1 MYWCASSRNRIIIIS
16 DLSSRL
22 QGYMLY
28 CARRQFLLFLLSIE
42 IEIGML
48 IPLLCSI
55 NIFSI
60 DKAICLISFSFWS
73 WSRSILNFL
82 FFQSIPNILRILVF
96 QSSFP
101 LVSFW
106 NSKNWIGYLIC
117 IAECLIR
124 SPIISNL
131 ILFPQFAFGWS
142 FVNWRFRVLKVY
154 PILL

>member
-1 MYWCASSRNRIIIIS
+1 
-16 DLSSRL
+16 
-22 QGYMLY
+22 MLY

-48 IPLLCSI
+48 IPLLRSI

-60 DKAICLISFSFWS
+60 YETICIISFSFWS

-106 NSKNWIGYLIC
+106 NSKYWIGYLIC

-131 ILFPQFAFGWS
+131 ILFSQFAFCWS
-142 FVNWRFRVLKVY
+142 FVNWRFRVLKVN